1 MKSAHTI
8 HIADSRA
15 LSLIPSNSVELV
27 VTSPP
32 YPMIQMWDSL
42 FSSQSDDI
50 KLALETSDGS
60 NAFEL
65 MHLEL
70 DKVWCEM
77 FRVLKNGSF
86 MCINIG
92 DAVRTISDRFS
103 LYSNHSRIITSCQN
117 IGFDPLPVILWRKQT
132 NAPNKFMGSG
142 MLPAG
147 AYVTLEHEYILIF
160 RKGTK
165 REFKH
170 PEEKLARMRSALFWE
185 ERNVW
190 FSDLWDFKGTRQIIE
205 NSESRERSAAY
216 PFELAYRLI
225 NMYSLYDDTI
235 LDPFMGT
242 GTTALAA
249 ISSGR
254 NSIGIEIDPVFKEHI
269 ENRIQSLIPYATDL
283 TFNRISSHIQ
293 FIKEYSKN
301 KDVPKYLNAN
311 HGFPVI
317 TRQET
322 SLQLYS
328 IAGMSQDETG
338 ATTIDYEPIGKY
350 DSQPPRKNLRTPEG
364 QQISL
369 F

>member
-1 MKSAHTI
+1 
-8 HIADSRA
+8 
-15 LSLIPSNSVELV
+15 
-27 VTSPP
+27 
-32 YPMIQMWDSL
+32 MIQMWDSL

-50 KLALETSDGS
+50 KRALEAAEGS
-60 NAFEL
+60 KAFEL

-70 DKVWCEM
+70 DKVWNGM

-92 DAVRTISDRFS
+92 DAVRTISERFS
-103 LYSNHSRIITSCQN
+103 LYPNHSRIIASCQK

-165 REFKH
+165 REFKL
-170 PEEKLARMRSALFWE
+170 PEEKLARMHSALFWE

-190 FSDLWDFKGTRQIIE
+190 FSDLWDFKGTRQNIE
-205 NSESRERSAAY
+205 NTELRERSAAY

-225 NMYSLYDDTI
+225 NMYSLYGDTV

-254 NSIGIEIDPVFKEHI
+254 NSIGIEIDPAFREHI
-269 ENRIQSLIPYATDL
+269 EHRIQSFTPGAAESTIR
-283 TFNRISSHIQ
+283 RISSHMQ
-293 FIKEYSKN
+293 FINEYSKN
-301 KDVPKYLNAN
+301 KSAPKYFNSN
-311 HGFPVI
+311 HEFPVI

-322 SLQLYS
+322 ELQLYS
-328 IAGMSQDETG
+328 IAGMSQDGNG
-338 ATTIDYEPIGKY
+338 ATIVDYEPIGKY
-350 DSQPPRKNLRTPEG
+350 DVKPPGKILRAFEG

>member
-1 MKSAHTI
+1 MKSTHAI
-8 HIADSRA
+8 HIADSCS

-50 KLALETSDGS
+50 KLALETGKSSD
-60 NAFEL
+60 AFEL
-65 MHLEL
+65 MHREL
-70 DKVWCEM
+70 DKVWNEM

-103 LYSNHSRIITSCQN
+103 LYPNHSRIIAACQN

-165 REFKH
+165 REFKL

-190 FSDLWDFKGTRQIIE
+190 FSDLWDFKGTRQGIE

-216 PFELAYRLI
+216 PLELAYRLI
-225 NMYSLYDDTI
+225 NMYSLYGDTV

-249 ISSGR
+249 ISLGR
-254 NSIGIEIDPVFKEHI
+254 NSIGIEVDPVFREHI
-269 ENRIQSLIPYATDL
+269 EHRIQSFTPYATEL
-283 TFNRISSHIQ
+283 TMRRISSHLQ
-293 FIKEYSKN
+293 FTSEYSKN
-301 KDVPKYLNAN
+301 KSTPKYMNTI
-311 HGFPVI
+311 HEFPVI
-317 TRQET
+317 TRQEKEM
-322 SLQLYS
+322 QLYS
-328 IAGMSQDETG
+328 IEGMSQDGSG
-338 ATTIDYEPIGKY
+338 ATIIDYEPIGKY
-350 DSQPPRKNLRTPEG
+350 DVQPPKKTLCSPEG